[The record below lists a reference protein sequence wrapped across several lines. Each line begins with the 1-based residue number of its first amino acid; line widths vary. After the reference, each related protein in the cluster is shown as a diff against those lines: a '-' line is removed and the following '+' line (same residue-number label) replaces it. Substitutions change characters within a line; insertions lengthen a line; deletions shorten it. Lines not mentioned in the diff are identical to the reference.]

1 MSESTYNVKVNDE
14 RRTIRVKS
22 NSPVMVL
29 RDRACSVF
37 GKKNPAYYYLE
48 FNGKVLDLLY
58 SISVYNIPATGAIV
72 LRMRE
77 NYKTTQTVRVGV
89 QYESAKFSK
98 TYPSTTSL
106 QSIADDAVRCMD
118 IEMRK
123 GYKPSLL

>member
-22 NSPVMVL
+22 NSPVVRCVRKNRRIDGATGSGMQRIWQEGNDWV
-29 RDRACSVF
+29 DPANEQ
-37 GKKNPAYYYLE
+37 NPAYYYLE

-89 QYESAKFSK
+89 QYESAKFS
-98 TYPSTTSL
+98 
-106 QSIADDAVRCMD
+106 VVM
-118 IEMRK
+118 
-123 GYKPSLL
+123 